1 MQDKIVIFWTTYL
14 SLMSLRNSWMVPYV
28 PVRAKKIQL
37 ILQFPQSILMKG
49 VSSLIFNHDF
59 WLDFSQTKSL
69 QVSGQ
74 PFSCLSKSMAL
85 NTGNDDGLQIA
96 WLSKYLSKTVFS
108 STTRTLT
115 SIWKHCLLFISPNA
129 FYIKILT

>member
-1 MQDKIVIFWTTYL
+1 MVKSPYQHTNLVSW
-14 SLMSLRNSWMVPYV
+14 LRIISISVGLADLPNQGKAAVL
-28 PVRAKKIQL
+28 PVFPAMATPAKKIQL

-49 VSSLIFNHDF
+49 VSALIFNHDF

-96 WLSKYLSKTVFS
+96 WLSK
-108 STTRTLT
+108 
-115 SIWKHCLLFISPNA
+115 
-129 FYIKILT
+129 

>member
-1 MQDKIVIFWTTYL
+1 MCCLTYL
-14 SLMSLRNSWMVPYV
+14 

-49 VSSLIFNHDF
+49 VSALIFNHDF

-96 WLSKYLSKTVFS
+96 
-108 STTRTLT
+108 
-115 SIWKHCLLFISPNA
+115 
-129 FYIKILT
+129 